1 MGSNSA
7 QLFSAPS
14 LNPFSRMCPQ
24 GHAAV
29 SGDTVSHLEPGPC
42 MTDETV
48 NESVIPGSSYQP
60 MTRVVAA
67 LFVIATVWKQHRCP
81 PTDEWIQEVVVHMYN
96 EILLSYKK
104 ECI

>member
-1 MGSNSA
+1 MQTAGRDGTNRSEHTDEI
-7 QLFSAPS
+7 
-14 LNPFSRMCPQ
+14 RGQ
-24 GHAAV
+24 GETFRRQEWRRWGR
-29 SGDTVSHLEPGPC
+29 GDEPGVK
-42 MTDETV
+42 D
-48 NESVIPGSSYQP
+48 QP

>member
-42 MTDETV
+42 MTDETG

-96 EILLSYKK
+96 EILLR
-104 ECI
+104 